1 MQRSKQP
8 GLWLAGAALVLV
20 CARGESAPQA
30 PQAPAPAPAA
40 PAIQEVERIRLTNTP
55 HELEVFPAFS
65 PKDDLL
71 AYSSDRNGPHEIYI
85 RKMDGTGEERQL
97 TRDGMHNVQADW
109 SPDGK
114 WIAYHSVRADGI
126 WVIPSDGGK
135 PRQVAKF
142 GSDPA
147 FSPDGR
153 TIAFQSEPLEALSL
167 YTYNGMPPTTLWLVS
182 ADGGEPKQLT
192 RWGAPHGGHGAP
204 SWSADGKRITFTS
217 SDIEPSACE
226 LWSIAAD
233 GTDLKRISSST
244 MPRDPVFSPDAR
256 DIFYSSP
263 DPNRGYRWG
272 VWKASVAG
280 DKPTE
285 LSTLPARHITTTH
298 DGCRAVVSEMGMA
311 GNLWTIPVDPKTGEA
326 TGPAVPFTNDPDDR
340 SSQPVF
346 SPDRSRIAFHRVVD
360 GNRFQIWLSD
370 PEGKERK
377 FLTREATFGSGPPVW
392 LPDGKHLVFNSR
404 PDGTMLLKKID
415 VETGVVEPYRQLDPK
430 WSWVRLSPEGQRVAF
445 ARADEKSIA
454 NIWMLP
460 SLDAK
465 EPRQLT
471 FDKETA
477 DFPMWSPDG
486 KWLAF
491 RLRRG
496 SDTQI
501 GIVSADGGEVKQ
513 LTSGP
518 GENWL
523 PSWSPDSNRIAFA
536 GLRNGIWN
544 IYWVDRNGGP
554 IHKVTS
560 QPDKMT
566 IWVRYP
572 VWYPAGDRIIF
583 EYSETLG
590 DLWQLNLC
598 PGASPAKTK

>member
-1 MQRSKQP
+1 MHRFKKH
-8 GLWLAGAALVLV
+8 GLGCVAALALALGPAGAQT
-20 CARGESAPQA
+20 P
-30 PQAPAPAPAA
+30 PPAAPAA
-40 PAIQEVERIRLTNTP
+40 PAPEVERIRLTNTA
-55 HELEVFPAFS
+55 HELEIYPSFS
-65 PKDDLL
+65 PKGDLL
-71 AYSSDRNGPHEIYI
+71 AYSSDRGGGHEIYI
-85 RKMDGTGEERQL
+85 RKMDVTAEERQL
-97 TRDGMHNVQADW
+97 TRDGLHNVQADW
-109 SPDGK
+109 SPDGRF
-114 WIAYHSVRADGI
+114 IAYHSVRADGL
-126 WVIPSDGGK
+126 WVIPSEGGK
-135 PRQVAKF
+135 PRQVTKF

-147 FSPDGR
+147 WSPDGK

-167 YTYNGMPPTTLWLVS
+167 YTYNGMPPTTLWLV
-182 ADGGEPKQLT
+182 AAEGGEPKQLT
-192 RWGAPHGGHGAP
+192 RWGEPHGGHGAP
-204 SWSADGKRITFTS
+204 AWSADGKRITFTS

-233 GTDLKRISSST
+233 GTDLQRISGTT

-263 DPNRGYRWG
+263 DPNRGFRWG
-272 VWKASVAG
+272 VWKTSIMGGKPSVV
-280 DKPTE
+280 
-285 LSTLPARHITTTH
+285 STLPARHITTTR
-298 DGCRAVVSEMGMA
+298 DGCQAVVSEMGMA
-311 GNLWTIPVDPKTGEA
+311 GNLWTIPVDAKTGEA

-370 PEGKERK
+370 PEGRERK

-392 LPDGKHLVFNSR
+392 LPDGKHLIFNSR
-404 PDGTMLLKKID
+404 PGDGTMLLKKIN

-430 WSWVRLSPEGQRVAF
+430 WSWIRLAPEGQRIAF
-445 ARADEKSIA
+445 AVTDKQSIA

-460 SLDAK
+460 TLDAK

-471 FDKETA
+471 FDKESA

-501 GIVSADGGEVKQ
+501 GMISADGGEVTQ

-523 PSWSPDSNRIAFA
+523 PSWSPDSSKIAFA
-536 GLRNGIWN
+536 GLRDGIWN
-544 IYWVDRNGGP
+544 IYWVARTGGP

-572 VWYPAGDRIIF
+572 VWYPTGDRIIF

-590 DLWQLNLC
+590 DLWLLNTC
-598 PGASPAKTK
+598 PGGVPAKAP